1 MAWRPLIPDVGRRA
15 HMLLRRAQVDA
26 LERRRNDAVYAWQFN
41 RNPFVDNPAWVED
54 LWGPVCRR

>member
-1 MAWRPLIPDVGRRA
+1 
-15 HMLLRRAQVDA
+15 MLLRRAQVDA